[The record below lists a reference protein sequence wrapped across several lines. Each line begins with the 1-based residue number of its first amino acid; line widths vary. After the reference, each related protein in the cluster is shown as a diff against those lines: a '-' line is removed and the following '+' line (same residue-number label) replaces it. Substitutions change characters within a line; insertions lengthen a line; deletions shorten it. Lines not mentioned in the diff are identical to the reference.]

1 MNRNKN
7 HNMIINTAIIV
18 GYAGF
23 ILFLIG
29 VLQEQNWIKMYDQT
43 IYAWVKPLH
52 PHSDFFFIP
61 FTNLGNTLVML
72 LLTILGLVILSWRGH
87 WRWGV
92 FLTINSA
99 IGALINHV
107 VKQLVLR
114 PRPTLPHLVPQ
125 GGYSFPSGHAT
136 AAIVFFGSLGVI
148 SHVLI
153 HQRCWRHFWETLLI
167 VFILLLGISR
177 LYVQVHFPSDVTA
190 GFLLAAA
197 NLLLHWQIAKQ
208 TYLRGASRPDDLS
221 TD

>member
-7 HNMIINTAIIV
+7 HNLIINTAMIIS
-18 GYAGF
+18 YAGF

-29 VLQEQNWIKMYDQT
+29 VLQKQNWIETYDQT
-43 IYAWVKPLH
+43 IYTWLKPLH

-61 FTNLGNTLVML
+61 FTNLGNTLTML
-72 LLTILGLVILSWRGH
+72 LLTILALAGLSWRGH

-99 IGALINHV
+99 IGALINHII
-107 VKQLVLR
+107 KQFVLR
-114 PRPTLPHLVPQ
+114 PRPTLTHLVPQ

-136 AAIVFFGSLGVI
+136 AAIVFFGSLWVI
-148 SHVLI
+148 SHFLI
-153 HQRCWRHFWETLLI
+153 QQPRWRYFWETLLI
-167 VFILLLGISR
+167 VLILLLGISR

-197 NLLLHWQIAKQ
+197 NLLLHWQIAKR
-208 TYLRGASRPDDLS
+208 TYLRDANHPNGLS